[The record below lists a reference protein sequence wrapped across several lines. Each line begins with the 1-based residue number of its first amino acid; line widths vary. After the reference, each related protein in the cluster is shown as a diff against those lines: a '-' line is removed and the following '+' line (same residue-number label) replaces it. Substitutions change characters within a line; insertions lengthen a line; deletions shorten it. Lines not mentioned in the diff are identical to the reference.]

1 MRKIILGLA
10 LAGVLANIHG
20 EGFADHIVSY
30 TPGTDASL
38 TDPNSALGEPSRNTP
53 GDFGGPVDPFN
64 APYLG
69 EQVVSIGAGG
79 SLTVQFDTPIANEP
93 SNPYG
98 LDFNIFGNSGFVI
111 INGDYT
117 GGGIT
122 DGSLYGS
129 NEGGFTRVSI
139 SSDGL
144 NYYQLDTA
152 LAPTVDQLFP
162 TDGAGE
168 FHISVDPSLGNASFD
183 GLGID
188 GIRALYGGSGGG
200 AGFDISW
207 ARDSQGQPVELDSIR
222 FVRVDVVSGICE
234 IDGFAAVLGSSAPGV
249 AQTTREEFSNP
260 PASWSIFGDATLF
273 QWNSEA
279 KNLEV
284 TWDSSRPNS
293 YFYLPLPVKL
303 TDMDDFQISFTLRL
317 ADIAIGVDPAKPDTF
332 EIAAG
337 LINTTNAFAAGMYR
351 GSGINPD
358 HGPRNIVEW
367 DYFPDSGFG
376 ATLGPTV
383 ATASNQIAFSDN
395 HPLELSPGISYFFEL
410 SYSATN
416 RTLSSRL
423 SSDGQSASALK
434 DLVLPANFT
443 NFAVNAF
450 AISSYNDAGQTPP
463 QFAGSILAHGA
474 VDDVAITIFHHPELR
489 ITSNGGE
496 VRLNFES
503 EAGWSYQL
511 ESSVDLRSWQSEG
524 EALEGT
530 GNPIELAPAL
540 DEGARFFRIE
550 ARR

>member
-1 MRKIILGLA
+1 
-10 LAGVLANIHG
+10 
-20 EGFADHIVSY
+20 VS
-30 TPGTDASL
+30 
-38 TDPNSALGEPSRNTP
+38 
-53 GDFGGPVDPFN
+53 V
-64 APYLG
+64 
-69 EQVVSIGAGG
+69 GAGG
-79 SLTVQFDTPIANEP
+79 SLTVQFDSPIANDP

-129 NEGGFTRVSI
+129 NEGGVTRVSI
-139 SSDGL
+139 SDDGV

-168 FHISVDPSLGNASFD
+168 FHLSVDPSLGNASFN

-200 AGFDISW
+200 AGYDISW

-222 FVRVDVVSGICE
+222 FVRVDVLSGICE
-234 IDGFAAVLGSSAPGV
+234 IDGFAGVISSTAPVV
-249 AQTTREEFSNP
+249 AQTTRENFSTA
-260 PASWSIFGDATLF
+260 PASWSAFGDATLF

-279 KNLEV
+279 GDLEV

-303 TDMDDFQISFTLRL
+303 TDMDDFEFSFTLRL
-317 ADIAIGVDPAKPDTF
+317 ADIEIGVDPTKPDTF

-337 LINTTNAFAAGMYR
+337 LINTTNAFASGLYR
-351 GSGINPD
+351 GSGINAD
-358 HGPRNIVEW
+358 HGPRNTIEW

-376 ATLGPTV
+376 TTLGPTV

-395 HPLELSPGISYFFEL
+395 HPLELSPGIRYLFEL
-410 SYSATN
+410 SYTATN
-416 RTLSSRL
+416 RTVSSRL
-423 SSDGQSASALK
+423 GSDGQPPSALK
-434 DLVLPANFT
+434 ELVLPASFT
-443 NFAVNAF
+443 NFVMNAF

-463 QFAGSILAHGA
+463 QFAGSILAHGT
-474 VDDVAITIFHHPELR
+474 VDDIAITIFHHPELR
-489 ITSNGGE
+489 ITSNAGGA
-496 VRLNFES
+496 RLSFES
-503 EAGWSYQL
+503 ETGWSYQL
-511 ESSVDLRSWQSEG
+511 ESSVDLRSWHAEG
-524 EALEGT
+524 EAMAGT
-530 GNPIELAPAL
+530 GDPIELSPAL
-540 DEGARFFRIE
+540 DEGARFLRIE
-550 ARR
+550 AHRL